1 MNPQPLWHV
10 SEGDALRGRP
20 HLHRDVH
27 RASAPEPAAAGAPAP
42 VPAGAG
48 RPATRLIR
56 AWGRTVGGAAILAF
70 LLWRVGAGPVLA
82 RGGPLAGRGA
92 PGGRPVRAGGG
103 CG

>member
-20 HLHRDVH
+20 ILHRDVH

-70 LLWRVGAGPVLA
+70 LLWRLGTGPFLDGVRLIDGRALAAALLIGAVT
-82 RGGPLAGRGA
+82 
-92 PGGRPVRAGGG
+92 
-103 CG
+103 